1 LFITVAAILILM
13 SVTYLNEVVR
23 NIQGEFY
30 FLLLTSLLGMLVMPS
45 ARDLIALF
53 IALETV
59 TVPGFIIAG
68 FKKHDNSSNEAAVK
82 FFLFGVL
89 SSAVMLFGMALIY
102 GVTRSTNLYEIARV
116 LSTKVYPMPI
126 QHAGSVV
133 AAAILL
139 IIVGFGF
146 KVSAVPFHFWAPD
159 TYEGSPVPVAA
170 FLSVASKA
178 AGFAGLLQI
187 MFVAFGS
194 YSSVWAPGFAVI
206 AAATMTV
213 GNVIA
218 LQQKNIVRLL
228 AYSSIGQAGYML
240 LPLAVVANKSAS
252 IQKEAFAA
260 ALTYI
265 LIYSFMQ
272 LGAFAVVIAVGRKHP
287 NNLIED
293 YEGLALREPGLA
305 FAMLFFLLSLAGMIP
320 TAGFWAKFFVFR
332 SVIGAGT
339 LWLAAVMVANTLIG
353 LYYYLAV
360 GAKMYLREPRERGE
374 RIAVPFALVMA
385 IILMVV
391 IVAAV
396 TVYPDFFNHFS
407 PRSTLVAF

>member
-1 LFITVAAILILM
+1 
-13 SVTYLNEVVR
+13 
-23 NIQGEFY
+23 
-30 FLLLTSLLGMLVMPS
+30 
-45 ARDLIALF
+45 
-53 IALETV
+53 
-59 TVPGFIIAG
+59 
-68 FKKHDNSSNEAAVK
+68 VK

-116 LSTKVYPMPI
+116 LSAKAYPMPI

-178 AGFAGLLQI
+178 AGFAGLMQI

-240 LPLAVVANKSAS
+240 LPLAVVANKSTAL
-252 IQKEAFAA
+252 QKEAFAA

-287 NNLIED
+287 HNLIED
-293 YEGLALREPGLA
+293 YEGLAIREPGLA

-353 LYYYLAV
+353 LYYYLSV
-360 GAKMYLREPRERGE
+360 GAKMYLRQPRERE
-374 RIAVPFALVMA
+374 RIAVPYALVMA

>member
-1 LFITVAAILILM
+1 
-13 SVTYLNEVVR
+13 
-23 NIQGEFY
+23 
-30 FLLLTSLLGMLVMPS
+30 
-45 ARDLIALF
+45 
-53 IALETV
+53 
-59 TVPGFIIAG
+59 
-68 FKKHDNSSNEAAVK
+68 
-82 FFLFGVL
+82 
-89 SSAVMLFGMALIY
+89 
-102 GVTRSTNLYEIARV
+102 
-116 LSTKVYPMPI
+116 
-126 QHAGSVV
+126 
-133 AAAILL
+133 
-139 IIVGFGF
+139 
-146 KVSAVPFHFWAPD
+146 
-159 TYEGSPVPVAA
+159 
-170 FLSVASKA
+170 
-178 AGFAGLLQI
+178 
-187 MFVAFGS
+187 
-194 YSSVWAPGFAVI
+194 
-206 AAATMTV
+206 MTV

-360 GAKMYLREPRERGE
+360 GAKMYLREPRDQGE